1 MANDNKP
8 ECSESVASNLRN
20 VRYCEVL
27 PVTIDKG
34 THTQTMWVYNTLCLN
49 DCPSNEWDAL
59 TNEEVVKEYKAENPD
74 TVAAKL
80 NGPRYWVM
88 DRLEGAGVSTT
99 GQEFTFGGIAMA
111 LRAQLHSRIKEA
123 IVEDRPWVPHQV
135 DRETKYT
142 YKAGELVYE
151 LTSPEGAVYIMQSY
165 SQQKDPSLTIDQLA
179 TLGPRLTFPT
189 PDWSYSA
196 YPLEQDYEL
205 VTDGVATVIQDNFL
219 NTYQQRPSNSN

>member
-27 PVTIDKG
+27 PVTVDKG

-59 TNEEVVKEYKAENPD
+59 TNEEVVKEYKTENPD

-88 DRLEGAGVSTT
+88 DRLEG
-99 GQEFTFGGIAMA
+99 
-111 LRAQLHSRIKEA
+111 
-123 IVEDRPWVPHQV
+123 
-135 DRETKYT
+135 
-142 YKAGELVYE
+142 
-151 LTSPEGAVYIMQSY
+151 
-165 SQQKDPSLTIDQLA
+165 
-179 TLGPRLTFPT
+179 
-189 PDWSYSA
+189 
-196 YPLEQDYEL
+196 
-205 VTDGVATVIQDNFL
+205 
-219 NTYQQRPSNSN
+219 